1 MGTDEEQRRG
11 ASRSG
16 DSVHV
21 QRRDEREFTKGPGY

>member
-21 QRRDEREFTKGPGY
+21 QRDEREFTKGPGY